1 MSNRHLARTIAM
13 QSLYQWDF
21 TGKSSG
27 RVTDI
32 ITANLQEFAPDFDD
46 KGFVQELVENV
57 VANQAKIDAIIT
69 KYAPDW
75 PIEQITNVD
84 RNILRIGVQELKF
97 TEAIPSKV
105 AINEAIELAKT
116 FGGES
121 SGRFVNGVLG
131 AIYKDMV
138 VKGEI
143 KEVDK
148 IEKKKKEKPE
158 GEAEKK
164 PADEVKK
171 EEKEEKPKRQKKEA

>member
-1 MSNRHLARTIAM
+1 M

-21 TGKSSG
+21 LGKPTSKMPG
-27 RVTDI
+27 IV
-32 ITANLQEFAPDFDD
+32 AFNLKEFAPDFDD
-46 KGFVQELVENV
+46 KGFVMELVDNV
-57 VANQAKIDAIIT
+57 VLRAAKIDAIIT

-84 RNILRIGVQELKF
+84 RAILRIGVYEMKF
-97 TEAIPSKV
+97 SDGIPSKV

-121 SGRFVNGVLG
+121 SSRFVNGVLG

-143 KEVDK
+143 KDVDK
-148 IEKKKKEKPE
+148 IEKKKKEE
-158 GEAEKK
+158 Q
-164 PADEVKK
+164 PAAAVSAK
-171 EEKEEKPKRQKKEA
+171 EE

>member
-21 TGKSSG
+21 TGK
-27 RVTDI
+27 TDAKVQE
-32 ITANLQEFAPDFDD
+32 ITDANLTEFAPDFDD
-46 KGFVQELVENV
+46 KGFVNDLVSKV
-57 VANQAKIDAIIT
+57 VANAAKIDAIIT
-69 KYAPDW
+69 QFAPDW
-75 PIEQITNVD
+75 PIDQITNVD

-97 TEAIPSKV
+97 EETIPSKV

-138 VKGEI
+138 VKGEQ
-143 KEVDK
+143 KEADK
-148 IEKKKKEKPE
+148 IEKKKKEEKGEEKAGPE
-158 GEAEKK
+158 EA
-164 PADEVKK
+164 PADAE
-171 EEKEEKPKRQKKEA
+171 